1 MLNGF
6 NPIGYIQN
14 NLSPISL
21 LIKALVL
28 FTALPVHEC
37 AHAWVA
43 SKLGDN
49 TARNQGRI
57 TLNPMKHLD
66 LFGSI
71 AMIVVGFGWAKPVS
85 INPRNFKNKKAG
97 MAISSLAGPV
107 SNVLLAYIV
116 LIITK
121 VVFYLGLMNNF
132 DTGVLNEILSYII
145 MLNIGLGIFNLL
157 PIPPLDGSRI
167 ATLFLP
173 TKTYFKIM
181 QYEQYIFIGVII
193 LMFSRILDRPFMFL
207 IDALYSALKFLTG
220 YVDIIFKAV
229 MK

>member
-107 SNVLLAYIV
+107 SNGLLAYIV